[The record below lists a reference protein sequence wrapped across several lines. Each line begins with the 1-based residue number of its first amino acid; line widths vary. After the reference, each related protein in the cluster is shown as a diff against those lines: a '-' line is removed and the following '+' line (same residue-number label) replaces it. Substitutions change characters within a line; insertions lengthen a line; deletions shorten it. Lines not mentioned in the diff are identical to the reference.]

1 MQPRVAVFIHEKNEP
16 PGVLEEVFSDMD
28 IPFEGIPL
36 FRLGRVPDTGHF
48 THLVFMGGPMS
59 VNDEETY
66 PWLAEE
72 KALIRRAGVE
82 GRPVLGICLG
92 AQLIA
97 AAHGARVYPSV
108 PETGWSEVLC
118 RGTGIFAGFPDRL
131 RVFQLHGETFDIPPG
146 GQLECTG
153 ETVRNQAF
161 SLGSAVAIQFHLELT
176 GNIISDWSAA
186 LGPVARAGIENDTP
200 SRLPESNRLCRV
212 LGERFIQGWD
222 RGA

>member
-186 LGPVARAGIENDTP
+186 LGPVARAGIENDPP